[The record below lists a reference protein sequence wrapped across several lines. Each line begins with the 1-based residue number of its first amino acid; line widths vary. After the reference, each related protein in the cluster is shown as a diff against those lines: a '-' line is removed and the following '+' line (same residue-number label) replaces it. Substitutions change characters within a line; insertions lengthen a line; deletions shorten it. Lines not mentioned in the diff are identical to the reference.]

1 VTRSSLGERA
11 YEELRSAIVT
21 QRLSRGTP
29 LVEADVT
36 ASLGVS
42 RTPVREALRRLEL
55 EGYLERDRSSRL
67 FVRRMTVE
75 QLDEVFLVR
84 ELLEAF
90 AARLAADRIADSELE
105 RLDGLLAADL
115 AALEDG
121 DDEELARLNEQIHGV
136 VLEASRNRTLSQVL
150 RTLRGRVFG
159 LTAFAVGSRDDQ
171 RAFVE
176 EHRQLVRLLADGDGE
191 AAEALVRRHLRRAR
205 DVLAAGLTAAA
216 DAAHDSGRVAGRD
229 ER

>member
-1 VTRSSLGERA
+1 VTALPSLGEQA

-21 QRLSRGTP
+21 QRLPSGTP

-36 ASLGVS
+36 TSLGVS

-55 EGYLERDRSSRL
+55 EGYLERDDSSRL

-75 QLDEVFLVR
+75 QLDEAFVVR

-90 AARLAADRIADSELE
+90 ATRLAAERIADAELE
-105 RLDGLLAADL
+105 RLDILLAADVS
-115 AALEDG
+115 ALEAG
-121 DDEELARLNEQIHGV
+121 DVEELARLNEQIHGV

-150 RTLRGRVFG
+150 RALRGRVFG

-171 RAFVE
+171 EAFVE
-176 EHRQLVRLLADGDGE
+176 EHRTLVRLLADGDGE
-191 AAEALVRRHLRRAR
+191 AAELLIRSHLRRAH
-205 DVLAAGLTAAA
+205 DVLAAGLGAAEA
-216 DAAHDSGRVAGRD
+216 RNLIKEG
-229 ER
+229 

>member
-55 EGYLERDRSSRL
+55 EGYLERDGASRL
-67 FVRRMTVE
+67 FVRRLTVH
-75 QLDEVFLVR
+75 QLDEAFLVR

-90 AARLAADRIADSELE
+90 AARLAADRIADAELE
-105 RLDGLLAADL
+105 RLDALLAADV

-121 DDEELARLNEQIHGV
+121 DVEKLARLNEQIHGV
-136 VLEASRNRTLSQVL
+136 VLEASRNRTLSEVL

-159 LTAFAVGSRDDQ
+159 LTAFAVGSSSDQ

-176 EHRQLVRLLADGDGE
+176 EHALLVRLLAAGDGE

-205 DVLAAGLTAAA
+205 DVLAAGLRE
-216 DAAHDSGRVAGRD
+216 AAHPPPDVKG